1 MDELEKKPDAPQA
14 SAKKKPEQKNSFD
27 NRKKLMYVLCGG
39 YLLYLALK
47 MGRDYPGLAASGV
60 WSSDRIIALCGTIA
74 FSIIGAALLIIVAVR
89 SVREWKQDAQNEQE
103 EHTDESENHTVSRLR
118 AACGNADFRVGQEK
132 Q

>member
-1 MDELEKKPDAPQA
+1 MDELEKKPDAPQV

-74 FSIIGAALLIIVAVR
+74 FSIIGAGRTETMRLICGADPMDSGIIRVNGKA
-89 SVREWKQDAQNEQE
+89 
-103 EHTDESENHTVSRLR
+103 ENFTL
-118 AACGNADFRVGQEK
+118 AEFE
-132 Q
+132 

>member
-47 MGRDYPGLAASGV
+47 MGRDYPALRPAVSGPVIVSSHYAARSRFP
-60 WSSDRIIALCGTIA
+60 SSARHC
-74 FSIIGAALLIIVAVR
+74 
-89 SVREWKQDAQNEQE
+89 
-103 EHTDESENHTVSRLR
+103 
-118 AACGNADFRVGQEK
+118 
-132 Q
+132 

>member
-74 FSIIGAALLIIVAVR
+74 FSIIGFFYVKHRGKGKLAKAFIPTITEEKRAAELPEGTEALP
-89 SVREWKQDAQNEQE
+89 EGTE
-103 EHTDESENHTVSRLR
+103 ESE
-118 AACGNADFRVGQEK
+118 
-132 Q
+132 